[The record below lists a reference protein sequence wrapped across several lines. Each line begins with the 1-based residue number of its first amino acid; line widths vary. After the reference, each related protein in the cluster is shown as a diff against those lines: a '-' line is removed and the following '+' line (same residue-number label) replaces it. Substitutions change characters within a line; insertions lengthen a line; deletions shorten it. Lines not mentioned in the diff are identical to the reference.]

1 VRQNWRKEYIFTDL
15 RYRNW
20 IIWIVF
26 RLRRSTS
33 FRKRSGLMAT
43 TRMTIMLQSLDRKG
57 FQATGCHGL
66 LPIMVCRYWTHQWA
80 FCNNVKGENYAVWG
94 KFRINEGEQ
103 NWSCIHSLGEGGGGG
118 GKPSDGRSGISVC
131 RNLQF
136 KFFPIRLPRPIT
148 ISPAK
153 WTTFLIR
160 IINRIVQGNERYTSN
175 FDTGY

>member
-1 VRQNWRKEYIFTDL
+1 MRQNWRKEYIFTDV

-20 IIWIVF
+20 IIWFVF

-103 NWSCIHSLGEGGGGG
+103 NWSCIHSLGEGGRRGGSLLTVG
-118 GKPSDGRSGISVC
+118 MVSRYAEICNLNSFPSACLALSQFLPLNGPRSSFGS
-131 RNLQF
+131 
-136 KFFPIRLPRPIT
+136 
-148 ISPAK
+148 
-153 WTTFLIR
+153 
-160 IINRIVQGNERYTSN
+160 
-175 FDTGY
+175 